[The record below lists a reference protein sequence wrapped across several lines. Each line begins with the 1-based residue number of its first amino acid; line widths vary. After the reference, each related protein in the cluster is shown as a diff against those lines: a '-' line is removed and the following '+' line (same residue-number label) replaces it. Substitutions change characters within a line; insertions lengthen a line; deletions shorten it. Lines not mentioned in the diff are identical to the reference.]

1 MTVAFLRTFH
11 RPTFFHVLTIMQV
24 LIIAYFFVEIFV
36 LQTRELMASKCKIL
50 IRQKITKQI
59 QSYYANSKH
68 ANILSKNQQIQT
80 IKFSF
85 QRNSKRFHFYDF
97 RLMPKFNNTQT
108 NSNLIGYTD
117 FYFSVSVKF
126 SDPYIIIIIIRVKVL

>member
-11 RPTFFHVLTIMQV
+11 RPTFFDVLTIMQV

-68 ANILSKNQQIQT
+68 ANILSKNLQVQT

-117 FYFSVSVKF
+117 FYFSVSVEF